1 MLFYFGGEVLNKRL
15 KAWSIFFFTI
25 GGLLVLLITRSV
37 LLFLHFKDTLHPDE
51 SEEAKVLLQA
61 NYPTMTYEISGVEAI
76 CEENFISSIEY
87 FHYDLPIE
95 HTQVK
100 IFSHCKMG

>member
-1 MLFYFGGEVLNKRL
+1 MNKWL
-15 KAWSIFFFTI
+15 KAWSIFIFTI
-25 GGLLVLLITRSV
+25 GGLLVLLIIRSI
-37 LLFLHFKDTLHPDE
+37 LLFLHFKATLHPDE
-51 SEEAKVLLQA
+51 YEEAKVLLQA
-61 NYPTMTYEISGVEAI
+61 NYPTMTYEISGVEAF